1 MKIKYLRDTHD
12 SVAGDEKE
20 VPDLQA
26 NVLVQLGVAEIAKA
40 PAKTPIKNPAKN
52 SKKD

>member
-26 NVLVQLGVAEIAKA
+26 NVLIQLGAAEM
-40 PAKTPIKNPAKN
+40 AKTPAKATAKTPAKN